1 MRHNDIR
8 PQLIATAEAERATL
22 RVQYGRSQLSRGSER
37 RWLTTIDHPDEPGPG
52 KYNVTSYYP
61 EHLHW
66 GPDRDDRPDILFA
79 WEEDKETN
87 PRRKCPGPM
96 YWEEGGRKY
105 VVLDPHDNPVK
116 DWDIPSTIASNIP
129 GYKLEAMRRQNMSL
143 GHKDC
148 KYLDYRYILPLA
160 DLFKV
165 WARMPSRINGDE
177 LAHPNS
183 SVNMPMERFRF
194 HAGLTSWTE
203 RQKTLTIKAGLR
215 KLYGDKLQNNSVRT
229 FGRDLTTKEIA
240 EIKKGD
246 NAKFPIKGDVVPA
259 TTKATNKRESKG
271 AAKPTEEKGNAR
283 EGKTK
288 SRKRKQPE
296 EESSSEEETLPQVR
310 PHKRTRQGRRENSI
324 AAEIGDLVMFE
335 ESPTIIDQEDDDRRY
350 LLRSNRKASN
360 RTKGAKQAAELSGER
375 STDNDSERATTHG
388 YEPRKTRKGAN
399 AHRGSRRVHRTL
411 RESSSEDEGDY
422 IPTWV
427 EGGENSHSESDEE
440 DPVTQRSSVETDDEE
455 SMAQRNPFRRLPGAG
470 DVGGKNKGPSWEED
484 HQSIEARDYRK
495 AVVPLTMSG
504 RTHYATYEGLISQG
518 PIPPA
523 GPSVTI
529 PQPQVPDGV
538 DTSLDQ
544 NESGPAQPH
553 PFVSMMN
560 EPFPD
565 ERNLEEE
572 DTPLQA
578 HRKRVRE
585 FLGDEEAEA
594 NAPPS
599 KRLRTE
605 QPVLPL
611 ERTPTQEATS
621 NVPPQVVPPLVNTP
635 LVNQRRL
642 ARPGSQARSSE
653 ATKQRL
659 DAEQAEVF
667 GQIFVDRGLSANY
680 SEVPPSNNEEIRSL
694 IDALLPTREVYFAWT
709 GEAAPR
715 TDPQQSYRAQF
726 GTILGAL
733 EGWWKEHRPREPLP
747 ILAGVVHLG
756 RSVDNWEPPSKDSI
770 YYEAFE
776 KGYRAQRGDLPNW
789 SGPMLEDA
797 LRMGY

>member
-1 MRHNDIR
+1 MGSNTVGPNSATVGR
-8 PQLIATAEAERATL
+8 P
-22 RVQYGRSQLSRGSER
+22 S
-37 RWLTTIDHPDEPGPG
+37 LTVTDHPDEPGPG
-52 KYNVTSYYP
+52 KYNVTSFYP
-61 EHLHW
+61 EHLRW
-66 GPDRDDRPDILFA
+66 GPNRDDRPDVLFA

-87 PRRKCPGPM
+87 PRPKCQGHM
-96 YWEEGGRKY
+96 YWEESGKKY
-105 VVLDPHDNPVK
+105 LVLDPHDNPVK

-148 KYLDYRYILPLA
+148 EYLDYRYIFPLA

-165 WARMPSRINGDE
+165 WARMPSQINREE
-177 LAHPNS
+177 LAPPNS

-203 RQKTLTIKAGLR
+203 RQKTSTIKAGLR
-215 KLYGDKLQNNSVRT
+215 KLYGDKLQNNSVRA

-246 NAKFPIKGDVVPA
+246 NAHFPIKGDVVPA
-259 TTKATNKRESKG
+259 TVKASNKRQCKN
-271 AAKPTEEKGNAR
+271 AARPTEEKGNAR
-283 EGKTK
+283 EGKTI
-288 SRKRKQPE
+288 SQKRKQIE
-296 EESSSEEETLPQVR
+296 EEPSSEEEILSQVR
-310 PHKRTRQGRRENSI
+310 PHKRTRQGRKVNSI
-324 AAEIGDLVMFE
+324 AAEVDDLVMFE
-335 ESPTIIDQEDDDRRY
+335 ESPTFIDQENDGRRY
-350 LLRSNRKASN
+350 PLRSTRKAPN
-360 RTKGAKQAAELSGER
+360 RTKGTKQTAEISGEG
-375 STDNDSERATTHG
+375 STDNDSEDGPTQS
-388 YEPRKTRKGAN
+388 YELRKTRKVAN
-399 AHRGSRRVHRTL
+399 ARRGSRGAHRVP
-411 RESSSEDEGDY
+411 RESSSDEGEDY
-422 IPTWV
+422 VPTWV
-427 EGGENSHSESDEE
+427 EGGEDSHSESDEE
-440 DPVTQRSSVETDDEE
+440 DPTTRKSSIETDDEE
-455 SMAQRNPFRRLPGAG
+455 SVAQRFPFRRIPRAG
-470 DVGGKNKGPSWEED
+470 DVGGKNKGPSWLSSTEEEN
-484 HQSIEARDYRK
+484 QSIEARDYRK
-495 AVVPLTMSG
+495 AVVPLNIGG
-504 RTHYATYEGLISQG
+504 RTHYATYEGLISHG
-518 PIPPA
+518 PVHPTDA
-523 GPSVTI
+523 SVTI

-538 DTSLDQ
+538 DTSLAQ

-560 EPFPD
+560 EPFLN

-605 QPVLPL
+605 QPVLSL
-611 ERTPTQEATS
+611 EGPPTQESTS
-621 NVPPQVVPPLVNTP
+621 NNPPQVGPPSRNTP
-635 LVNQRRL
+635 QVSQRRL
-642 ARPGSQARSSE
+642 ARPGPHVRSSE

-667 GQIFVDRGLSANY
+667 GQILVDRGLSVDY
-680 SEVPPSNNEEIRSL
+680 GKVPPCNDEEVRSL
-694 IDALLPTREVYFAWT
+694 VDALLPTREVYFVWT

-726 GTILGAL
+726 STILGAL
-733 EGWWKEHRPREPLP
+733 ESWWKEHRTDEPLP

-756 RSVDNWEPPSKDSI
+756 RSVDDWVPPSKDSI

-776 KGYRAQRGDLPNW
+776 KGYRAQRGDLPNR

-797 LRMGY
+797 FRMGY